1 MEGISMVLK
10 NGGIIKEVIEGQE
23 LLNTLRTVGNFH
35 VKSKN
40 GHEWNFD
47 ADLLSTHLLAVGSI
61 GSGKTNTL
69 YFIVKEIIKHISS
82 GDILI
87 FFDSKGDFLKRF
99 YRSGDYIIGNSTQYP
114 GYPFSYW
121 NIYEEL
127 KETKGNREDAIRE
140 IATSLFRKRID
151 AAKDPTFAS
160 GARDIFSAIVEAQ
173 FRDKKFNQNN
183 YTLKNTIKSLNIK
196 EIKEIIG
203 NYSDMN
209 WINMYMH
216 NEGSATTQSY
226 LSPLG
231 SVINDVF
238 SAHFGEKGNFSIK
251 KAINDRGGKSI
262 FLEYDI
268 VNSNLIDVVYTV
280 MLDLACKEALANE
293 NSNQFV
299 YFVLDEFP
307 LIPKLNYIDN
317 LLNFGRSRGVRV
329 IAGIQNVNQ
338 VKGTYG
344 DALGASILS
353 GFSTYLVFH
362 LFDEESRKL
371 VAERHG
377 KNRKMIRLPYSDA
390 SQSGNQEYEQG
401 NVIEDWDITV
411 LDKGEC
417 IISLPYGD
425 PFMFCPDIY
434 PEVMPQISIGKDIPK
449 IQIKS

>member
-1 MEGISMVLK
+1 
-10 NGGIIKEVIEGQE
+10 
-23 LLNTLRTVGNFH
+23 
-35 VKSKN
+35 
-40 GHEWNFD
+40 
-47 ADLLSTHLLAVGSI
+47 
-61 GSGKTNTL
+61 
-69 YFIVKEIIKHISS
+69 
-82 GDILI
+82 
-87 FFDSKGDFLKRF
+87 
-99 YRSGDYIIGNSTQYP
+99 
-114 GYPFSYW
+114 
-121 NIYEEL
+121 
-127 KETKGNREDAIRE
+127 
-140 IATSLFRKRID
+140 
-151 AAKDPTFAS
+151 
-160 GARDIFSAIVEAQ
+160 
-173 FRDKKFNQNN
+173 
-183 YTLKNTIKSLNIK
+183 
-196 EIKEIIG
+196 
-203 NYSDMN
+203 MN

-411 LDKGEC
+411 LNKGEC